1 MASDRGHLKV
11 FIGMA
16 PGVGKTYRML
26 QEGAAE
32 ADSGRDVAVGY
43 LESHGRQET
52 VAQAEGLEVIPRR
65 HLTYRGTPLE
75 EMDLQAVLARK
86 PELCLIDELA
96 HTNAPGVEHEKR
108 YEDVRDV
115 IEAGIDVFSTVNVQ
129 HLESL
134 NDQITQLT
142 GSRTRETIPDEVLSM
157 ADEIVLIDLTPE
169 ALIARLKAG
178 KVYRPERVQA
188 ALNNFF
194 KIENLAA
201 LRETALRQVA
211 EDVEVKRLLRDPTP
225 LVRRDRDELPGRPG
239 AGPQAIAERLLALAT
254 LAPDSERVVRRAWR
268 SAQRLDA
275 RLDVLVVRPPG
286 RSPSVADRK
295 QLEELRRLV
304 SMLGAHLRVEE
315 GEDVAEV
322 AISTARSLGST
333 YVLLGAPSPPKGL
346 RRLGGTADRALPM
359 RLLRGLPGVDIRI
372 IADPSLR
379 GEPGEAGESN
389 EVREPQRADE
399 ATTGYASAGESADAE
414 EPPA

>member
-1 MASDRGHLKV
+1 MPSDRGHLKV

-32 ADSGRDVAVGY
+32 ADSGRDVVVGY
-43 LESHGRQET
+43 LESHGRVET
-52 VAQAEGLEVIPRR
+52 VAQADGLKILSRR

-75 EMDLQAVLARK
+75 EMDLPAVLARK

-108 YEDVRDV
+108 YEDVREV

-134 NDQITQLT
+134 NDQVTQLT
-142 GSRTRETIPDEVLSM
+142 GSITRETIPDEVLSM
-157 ADEIVLIDLTPE
+157 ADEVVLIDLTPE

-178 KVYRPERVQA
+178 KVYQPERVQA

-211 EDVEVKRLLRDPTP
+211 EDVEVKRLVRSPAP
-225 LVRRDRDELPGRPG
+225 ERAAPASRRDEERLRGDESSPRPSSP
-239 AGPQAIAERLLALAT
+239 AAPQAIAERLLALAT
-254 LAPDSERVVRRAWR
+254 LAPHSERVVRRAWR

-275 RLDVLVVRPPG
+275 ELDVLVVRPPG
-286 RSPSVADRK
+286 RPPSPEDRK
-295 QLEELRRLV
+295 RLEELRRLTA
-304 SMLGAHLRVEE
+304 MLGARLRVEE
-315 GEDVAEV
+315 GEDVAAV
-322 AISTARSLGST
+322 AIGVARSLGAT
-333 YVLLGAPSPPKGL
+333 YVLLGTPSPPKGL
-346 RRLGGTADRALPM
+346 RRLGSTSDRSLLM

-372 IADPSLR
+372 IADPTLR
-379 GEPGEAGESN
+379 GDQGEE
-389 EVREPQRADE
+389 ETLDAD
-399 ATTGYASAGESADAE
+399 G
-414 EPPA
+414 PPA

>member
-1 MASDRGHLKV
+1 MPSDRGHLKV

-32 ADSGRDVAVGY
+32 ADSGRDVVVGY
-43 LESHGRQET
+43 LESHGRAET
-52 VAQAEGLEVIPRR
+52 VAQADGLEILSRR

-75 EMDLQAVLARK
+75 EMDLPAVLARK

-108 YEDVRDV
+108 YEDVREV

-134 NDQITQLT
+134 NDQVTQLT
-142 GSRTRETIPDEVLSM
+142 GSITRETIPDEVLSM
-157 ADEIVLIDLTPE
+157 ADEVVLIDLTPE

-211 EDVEVKRLLRDPTP
+211 EDVEVKRLVRSPAP
-225 LVRRDRDELPGRPG
+225 ERAAPASRRDEERLRGDESSLRPSSP
-239 AGPQAIAERLLALAT
+239 AAPQAIAERLLALAT
-254 LAPDSERVVRRAWR
+254 LAPHSERVVRRAWR

-275 RLDVLVVRPPG
+275 ELDVLVVRPPG
-286 RSPSVADRK
+286 RPPSPEDRK
-295 QLEELRRLV
+295 RLEELRRLTA
-304 SMLGAHLRVEE
+304 MLGARLRVEE
-315 GEDVAEV
+315 GEDVAAV
-322 AISTARSLGST
+322 AIGVARSLGAT
-333 YVLLGAPSPPKGL
+333 YVLLGTPSPPKGL
-346 RRLGGTADRALPM
+346 RRLGSTSDRSLLM

-372 IADPSLR
+372 IADPTLR
-379 GEPGEAGESN
+379 GDQGEE
-389 EVREPQRADE
+389 ETLDAD
-399 ATTGYASAGESADAE
+399 G
-414 EPPA
+414 PPA

>member
-1 MASDRGHLKV
+1 VDDERGSLKV

-32 ADSGRDVAVGY
+32 ADNGRDVAVGY
-43 LESHGRQET
+43 LESHGRAET
-52 VAQAEGLEVIPRR
+52 VAQAEGLEIVPRR
-65 HLTYRGTPLE
+65 SVVYRGTPLE
-75 EMDLQAVLARK
+75 EMDLPAVLARK

-108 YEDVRDV
+108 YEDVREV
-115 IEAGIDVFSTVNVQ
+115 LEAGIDVFSTVNVQ

-142 GSRTRETIPDEVLSM
+142 GSITRETIPDEVLSM

-211 EDVEVKRLLRDPTP
+211 EDVEVKRLVRNPAQV
-225 LVRRDRDELPGRPG
+225 VRRDGEGLLSPPE

-254 LAPDSERVVRRAWR
+254 LEPHSERVVRRAWR

-275 RLDVLVVRPPG
+275 ELDVLVVRPPG
-286 RSPSVADRK
+286 RDPSQDDRK
-295 QLEELRRLV
+295 RLEALRRLCA
-304 SMLGAHLRVEE
+304 MLGARLHVEE
-315 GEDVAEV
+315 GDDVAAV
-322 AISTARSLGST
+322 AIRLAREFGST

-346 RRLGGTADRALPM
+346 RRFGAGASSDWALPM
-359 RLLRGLPGVDIRI
+359 RLLRGLSGVDIRI
-372 IADPSLR
+372 IADPGLR
-379 GEPGEAGESN
+379 GEAGE
-389 EVREPQRADE
+389 EVGA
-399 ATTGYASAGESADAE
+399 ESRSGDACL
-414 EPPA
+414 

>member
-1 MASDRGHLKV
+1 VADDRGHLKV

-26 QEGAAE
+26 QEGVGE
-32 ADSGRDVAVGY
+32 ADNGRDVAVGY
-43 LESHGRQET
+43 LESHGREET
-52 VAQAEGLEVIPRR
+52 VAQAEGLEIIPRR

-75 EMDLQAVLARK
+75 EMDRQAVLARK

-225 LVRRDRDELPGRPG
+225 LVRRDRDELPGRSG

-286 RSPSVADRK
+286 RSPSAADRK

-379 GEPGEAGESN
+379 GEPSEAGESN

>member
-1 MASDRGHLKV
+1 MVSELGQLKV

-26 QEGAAE
+26 QEGTAE
-32 ADSGRDVAVGY
+32 ADNGRDVAVGY
-43 LESHGRQET
+43 LESHGRAET
-52 VAQAEGLEVIPRR
+52 VTQAEGLEIVPRR
-65 HLTYRGTPLE
+65 SVVYRGTPLQ
-75 EMDLQAVLARK
+75 EMDLPAVLARK

-96 HTNAPGVEHEKR
+96 HTNAPGLEHEKR

-115 IEAGIDVFSTVNVQ
+115 LAAGIDVFSTVNVQ

-142 GSRTRETIPDEVLSM
+142 GSITRETIPDEVLSM

-178 KVYRPERVQA
+178 KVYRPERVEA

-211 EDVEVKRLLRDPTP
+211 EDVEVKRL
-225 LVRRDRDELPGRPG
+225 VRPPASERAVPASPRDEERLRGEEGGLRAPAPS
-239 AGPQAIAERLLALAT
+239 PQAIAERLLALAT
-254 LAPDSERVVRRAWR
+254 LEPHSERVVRRAWR

-275 RLDVLVVRPPG
+275 ELDVLVVRPPG
-286 RSPSVADRK
+286 RDPSQDDRK
-295 QLEELRRLV
+295 RLEALRRLCA
-304 SMLGAHLRVEE
+304 MLGARLHVEE
-315 GEDVAEV
+315 GDDVAAV
-322 AISTARSLGST
+322 AIRLARSFGST
-333 YVLLGAPSPPKGL
+333 YVLLAAPSPPKGL
-346 RRLGGTADRALPM
+346 RRFGGASDRALPM

-379 GEPGEAGESN
+379 GAQGEEEPDSVEGPGE
-389 EVREPQRADE
+389 
-399 ATTGYASAGESADAE
+399 
-414 EPPA
+414 